1 MTRWMRMAVL
11 LALLVWPML
20 PGVAAA
26 QDACQQ
32 LLPAGL
38 YNGNISAVMTIRAY
52 AEGQLVQEFTYN
64 DTATLSLN
72 IACAVSGGSA
82 HWNIHRTLM
91 FYPGQPPIVCDYVV
105 DYSQA
110 TGNVVTGSNG
120 LPRIDV
126 RWGQGMVAANDCTD
140 AGSAPPATWQFS
152 LSSPPGG
159 TTISGDF
166 RILYD
171 DPDGMDYEQLAQM
184 FRDQGFEVTLTKG
197 WTLTREPQPEVLGLT
212 ASLRQYFLAGIPV
225 TNRYTASIDWD
236 DAGPG
241 TARFILNGGAA
252 RPMNVN
258 GNTATYDLPLA
269 SVAGTGD
276 FPISVEAELDG
287 RVSRMDNLGPLTLV
301 PVPAWVGPF
310 HLQPQTQGDH
320 VRYSGNWALPEK
332 PLDARV
338 VLPTALPYV
347 GGTWGVLPTQLK
359 LDLAANSLGTRET
372 GGLSAQGGF
381 GLGKQVYKL
390 AAAGNIYGTIT
401 HDSLNLESDELK
413 LSTPKMSYREHLG
426 LVSVIP
432 GASSLFSVPFLGDVL
447 QALDS
452 ALGVTGEV
460 HGSMTG
466 RGRLGVSGDTLKLT
480 EGNFDATLGVTAT
493 GGLDTPVAW
502 ATVSGG
508 GDGSLS
514 MQIVPTVK
522 VNSCQVLLSF
532 ALRAGAFGYN
542 AVNVGSSYPLYQCAV
557 GSSSAALAAQGFALR
572 YGGEGGAAEQGVM
585 LTQAT
590 NDLSETVL
598 VQNASPVARPAL
610 AVGANGKMA
619 LVWNSVSGS
628 GAADAVSVRL
638 FDGATWAALRV
649 INEAGR
655 PAFTPN
661 AAYAANGNLVVAW
674 AEAQVAPDPAGL
686 TEAYLRSFEIAWAE
700 IDAGTGQ
707 VRRRGKIASD
717 NILDFAPRL
726 SRAPDGSVW
735 LAWQRSPGTSLTGK
749 AAAPNQIQAARWAG
763 NGWTAPETAGQN
775 VVGALFWDIA
785 AADANRVW
793 LVADADM
800 DGNLATA
807 ADREIFLYKR
817 TAGGWAAAIRL
828 TSDAVADVGPLLAVA
843 STGLPVAA
851 WRHGNAVMGLNG
863 DPANTAPQTW
873 FAADANVG
881 PGLAGGR
888 LLVGADGSRALLWP
902 DGTAQGQDVWLARA
916 SAGSQ
921 TWSKPGPLFRSA
933 EQRRSLT
940 ATLLPNG
947 EITLGLAAAP
957 VVSETV
963 NYDGGGVG
971 QRPAVDNAA
980 RLLVA
985 TIPAG
990 YVPQA
995 EGSALFLPL
1004 IRR

>member
-1 MTRWMRMAVL
+1 MRFMRMALL
-11 LALLVWPML
+11 LALLVGPIM

-32 LLPAGL
+32 LLREGL
-38 YNGNISAVMTIRAY
+38 YNGNISAVMTIRGY
-52 AEGQLVQEFTYN
+52 TQGQLVQEFTYN

-72 IACAVSGGSA
+72 IACGVSGGSA
-82 HWNIHRTLM
+82 HWNIHRTMM
-91 FYPGQPPIVCDYVV
+91 FYPGQTPVVCDYVI

-126 RWGQGMVAANDCTD
+126 RWGQGTIAANDCTT
-140 AGSAPPATWQFS
+140 AASAPPATWQFS
-152 LSSPPGG
+152 LSSPPQGRA
-159 TTISGDF
+159 ISGDF
-166 RILYD
+166 RVLYD
-171 DPDGMDYEQLAQM
+171 DPDGMDYDQLAQM

-225 TNRYTASIDWD
+225 TNRYTAALDWD

-241 TARFILNGGAA
+241 AARFILNGGAPKA
-252 RPMNVN
+252 MTVS

-301 PVPAWVGPF
+301 PVPAWVSPF
-310 HLQPQTQGDH
+310 HLQAQTQGDH
-320 VRYSGNWALPEK
+320 VRYSGSWALPEK
-332 PLDARV
+332 PLDAHV
-338 VLPTALPYV
+338 ILPEALPYV

-359 LDLAANSLGTRET
+359 LDLAANSLGSRET

-390 AAAGNIYGTIT
+390 AAAGNIYGIIT
-401 HDSLNLESDELK
+401 HDSLNFESDELK
-413 LSTPKMSYREHLG
+413 LSTPKMSYRQHLG

-452 ALGVTGEV
+452 ALGVTGEA

-514 MQIVPTVK
+514 MQIVPTAK

-532 ALRAGAFGYN
+532 ALRAGAFGYS
-542 AVNVGSSYPLYQCAV
+542 AVQVGSSYPLYQCAV
-557 GSSSAALAAQGFALR
+557 GSSPAALAEPGFALR
-572 YGGEGGAAEQGVM
+572 YGGEAGPAEQSGV
-585 LTQAT
+585 LAQTT
-590 NDLSETVL
+590 NGLSETVL
-598 VQNASPVARPAL
+598 VQNASPVARPGL
-610 AVGANGKMA
+610 AVGENGKMA

-628 GAADAVSVRL
+628 GAADAVSARL
-638 FDGATWAALRV
+638 FDGAAWAAPV
-649 INEAGR
+649 IISQAGR
-655 PAFTPN
+655 PAFTPS
-661 AAYAANGNLVVAW
+661 AAYAANGNLVVTW
-674 AEAQVAPDPAGL
+674 TEAQVAPDPSGL
-686 TEAYLRSFEIAWAE
+686 TAAYLRSFEIAWAE
-700 IDAGTGQ
+700 IDAGTGA
-707 VRRRGKIASD
+707 VSRRGKVASD
-717 NILDFAPRL
+717 NILDFAPRV
-726 SRAPDGSVW
+726 SRAADGSVW

-749 AAAPNQIQAARWAG
+749 AAAPNQLQAARWTG
-763 NGWTAPETAGQN
+763 NGWTAAETAGQN
-775 VVGALFWDIA
+775 VVGALFWDVA
-785 AADANRVW
+785 AVDANRVW
-793 LVADADM
+793 LAADADM
-800 DGNLATA
+800 DGNLATS

-817 TAGGWAAAIRL
+817 TAGGWAGAIRL
-828 TSDAVADVGPLLAVA
+828 TDDGVADAGPLLAVTSA
-843 STGLPVAA
+843 GLPVAA
-851 WRHGNAVMGLNG
+851 WRHGTAVMGLNG
-863 DPANTAPQTW
+863 DPASTAPQTW
-873 FAADANVG
+873 FATDANVG
-881 PGLAGGR
+881 PELAGGR

-902 DGTAQGQDVWLARA
+902 DGTALGQDVWLARA
-916 SAGSQ
+916 NAGSQ
-921 TWSKPGPLFRSA
+921 AWSKPGPLFGSA

-940 ATLLPNG
+940 ATLLPDG
-947 EITLGLAAAP
+947 EIVLGLAAAP
-957 VVSETV
+957 VVKETV
-963 NYDGGGVG
+963 MYDGGGVG
-971 QRPAVDNAA
+971 QRPAVGNAA

-985 TIPAG
+985 AIPAG
-990 YVPQA
+990 YLPQA